1 MQIYLLGKEGALELL
16 HIPVLSFLLSNTL
29 LWTDGGLAVLTA
41 GNAVAWALEN
51 NIDIHTVDTDVSV
64 VLKTKID
71 VLLDTEAEVAGGG
84 EAAGADFVIVN
95 LKSLV
100 KDVKGLLT
108 ADGNVGSDLV
118 VTADAELWDGTV
130 GSGEHGLLTGEL
142 LDNAAGT
149 GNLITN
155 GAWVDVDANLGNT
168 DLAELVFSHE
178 EKGGPNRPN

>member
-1 MQIYLLGKEGALELL
+1 M
-16 HIPVLSFLLSNTL
+16 LSACDS
-29 LWTDGGLAVLTA
+29 
-41 GNAVAWALEN
+41 VAWAFEN
-51 NIDIHTVDTDVSV
+51 DVDIHTVDTDIPV
-64 VLKTKID
+64 VLKTEID
-71 VLLDTEAEVAGGG
+71 VLLDTETEVAGGG

-108 ADGNVGSDLV
+108 ADGNEGGDLV

-130 GSGEHGLLTGEL
+130 GSGEHSLLTGEL
-142 LDNAAGT
+142 LDNAAGA

-168 DLAELVFSHE
+168 DFAELVVGH
-178 EKGGPNRPN
+178 